1 MKILVSS
8 PGKLRTVPMGEFSV
22 EALKE
27 LGHEVELFDFSPNII
42 ERAFKKFVNKYTLLN
57 TRFIDKV
64 NSVNPDLVLIIF
76 GFDVSID
83 TLQYLNQKNIVVACW
98 WLNDPFQFDRS
109 LKKAKYYD
117 LYFTNSMVNVKAYKT
132 SGVNAYW
139 LPTACTPNIHKKV
152 DSIEKYKCDICF
164 AGDWSPLREQ
174 WCLELSRHF
183 DLKIFGPWKKKIS
196 KDSPLW
202 KLVDNGFFS
211 PKKMTQIF
219 SSADIVFNIH
229 SWYDKYDFGT
239 NPRLFEAAGC
249 GSCQVVDWKEDIEH
263 LFNVPN
269 EISTYKNKIDLI
281 SLVGSLLKDSKKR
294 SLMGEMAQKRAYS
307 EHSYRNRMQFLLNAV
322 NEYKNIKY
330 KDN

>member
-1 MKILVSS
+1 
-8 PGKLRTVPMGEFSV
+8 MGEFSV

-27 LGHEVELFDFSPNII
+27 LDHEVELFNFSPNVC
-42 ERAFKKFVNKYTLLN
+42 ERAFKKFVNKYALLN

-83 TLQYLNQKNIVVACW
+83 ALQYLNQKNIVVACW

-117 LYFTNSMVNVKAYKT
+117 LYFTNSMVNVEAYKA
-132 SGVNAYW
+132 SGVEHVYW
-139 LPTACTPNIHKKV
+139 LPTACSPKVHKKV
-152 DSIEKYKCDICF
+152 DSVEKYKCDICF
-164 AGDWSPLREQ
+164 AGDWSLLREQ

-219 SSADIVFNIH
+219 SSSKVVFNIH
-229 SWYDKYDFGT
+229 SWYGKYDFGT

-249 GSCQVVDWKEDIEH
+249 GSCQVVDWKKDIEY
-263 LFNVPN
+263 LFDIPSEVL
-269 EISTYKNKIDLI
+269 TYKDKVDMVN
-281 SLVGSLLKDSKKR
+281 LVENLLKDSNKR
-294 SLMGEMAQKRAYS
+294 RLMGQMSQQHAYKK
-307 EHSYRNRMQFLLNAV
+307 HSYKNRMQFLLSNV
-322 NEYKNIKY
+322 SEYKKY
-330 KDN
+330 KSN